1 VDERPEHER
10 PDEPPVLE
18 ACGLEKTYRVRRKG
32 QLWGRRHVML
42 RAVDGVSLSLFA
54 GRTVALVGQSGSGKS
69 TLVKLLAQ
77 LEGPSAGTVKID
89 GGEAG
94 GRWGRRYKRYTGLVQ
109 IVLQDPYASLNPGY
123 TVGRSIRRP
132 LKIHRRCSGRAERE
146 AEVLRLL
153 EQVKLH
159 PASQFV
165 SKLPHELSGGQRQRV
180 AIARALAVGPRVLL
194 ADEPVSMLDVAVKIE
209 ILKVLGECR
218 ERLRLA
224 MLYVTHDIASAR
236 WCADTIAVM
245 YGGQI
250 VEYGP
255 SEAVTQSARHPYTRL
270 LIAATPDPAADRGT
284 APDQVPSAGSAV
296 GPDLPPGGCRYRLS
310 CPYAMPTCAQLE
322 PPAFTVGDQHWAR
335 CWLHEPNGTAPGGA
349 NDAGRPN
356 FTGDVAPGRVTGAS
370 YSS

>member
-1 VDERPEHER
+1 MDERPEDERPEDEPPEDERPEDER
-10 PDEPPVLE
+10 PDEPPMLE

-32 QLWGRRHVML
+32 RLWGRRHVVL

-77 LEGPSAGTVKID
+77 LEGPSAGTVKIE

-132 LKIHRRCSGRAERE
+132 LNIHKRCTGRADRE

-180 AIARALAVGPRVLL
+180 AIARALAVRPRVLL

-209 ILKVLGECR
+209 I
-218 ERLRLA
+218 
-224 MLYVTHDIASAR
+224 
-236 WCADTIAVM
+236 
-245 YGGQI
+245 
-250 VEYGP
+250 P
-255 SEAVTQSARHPYTRL
+255 QSAQRMPRAAAPGHALRDARHRFGPVVRRHDCGHVRRPNRGVRPERGRNPVGSAPL
-270 LIAATPDPAADRGT
+270 HPVADRRHARPHRGPQGR
-284 APDQVPSAGSAV
+284 ARPGPV
-296 GPDLPPGGCRYRLS
+296 GRLS
-310 CPYAMPTCAQLE
+310 
-322 PPAFTVGDQHWAR
+322 R
-335 CWLHEPNGTAPGGA
+335 
-349 NDAGRPN
+349 R
-356 FTGDVAPGRVTGAS
+356 TGLADGRVPLPLIMPVRHAELRA
-370 YSS
+370 